1 MTKQEFEKSVEAAR
15 QSQAY
20 AQYCTVRDAV
30 FAMLEQQSKLD
41 ASPSGYWRTELAGFD
56 YMFDA
61 SPLIIAKL
69 RHHTYHLTGLKEYEY
84 RNHHARNAPRLAD
97 RLHYLEAQDTH
108 GMRVPESPDL
118 GGFGY
123 TIDGALYNVDT
134 LKFYESLIVMD
145 QQGLLDQFRNARE
158 RRLVLEIGAG
168 WGGLAYQFKTLF
180 PNTTY
185 VVVDLPGSILFGAT
199 YLKTLFPHARTLIID
214 GTNASA
220 KIPQAKEYDFIFVP
234 HCAWKE
240 LTLPRPDLLMN
251 MCSFQEM
258 TTMQVERYIAQARAW
273 GIGHVYSVNR
283 DHSPNNPELTRVSE
297 ILARHY
303 TITYDKNLFDAKP
316 TIEGFSP
323 KSVLRRAKRLVKQ
336 ATARSR
342 EDIRRYRHLIGTL
355 REN

>member
-1 MTKQEFEKSVEAAR
+1 MRKQEFEKSVEQAR
-15 QSQAY
+15 QSPAY
-20 AQYCTVRDAV
+20 AHYLTVRDAV
-30 FAMLEQQSKLD
+30 FVMLEEQQKLD

-56 YMFDA
+56 YLFDA
-61 SPLIIAKL
+61 SPLMITKL
-69 RHHTYHLTGLKEYEY
+69 RHQAYHLTGLKEYEY
-84 RNHHARNAPRLAD
+84 RNHHARNASRLAD

-108 GMRVPESPDL
+108 RLRVSESPDL

-134 LKFYESLIVMD
+134 LKFYESLVVMD
-145 QQGLLDQFRNARE
+145 QQGLLDQFRNVSE

-199 YLKTLFPHARTLIID
+199 YLKTLFPHAKTLIID
-214 GTNASA
+214 GTNASV

-234 HCAWKE
+234 HFAWKE
-240 LTLPRPDLLMN
+240 LSLPRPDLLMN

-258 TTMQVERYIAQARAW
+258 TTAQVERYIAKARAL
-273 GIGHVYSVNR
+273 GIPYIYSVNR

-297 ILARHY
+297 ILSGHY
-303 TITYDKNLFDAKP
+303 TITCDRNIFDVKP
-316 TIEGFSP
+316 VIEGFSP
-323 KSVLRRAKRLVKQ
+323 RSVLRRAKRLVKQ
-336 ATARSR
+336 VTARQR
-342 EDIRRYRHLIGTL
+342 ENIRSYRHLIGTL
-355 REN
+355 R